1 MATPSNVN
9 KTINDE
15 KITPDAKRVKLFS
28 GPDGEKMDSINESQQ
43 PQPESLDAQSLILC
57 STVIKNAILNP
68 EFFNMMSTLLTKS
81 IESSIKTA
89 ISEATVGLHKKIE
102 TQEKEISDLKAE
114 SSQIKIENR
123 RLNDNVFDLMVDI
136 EELEQYGRRNS
147 LRFHNVPITKEELNK
162 TDDKIVDIC
171 KQHLKIDITPDDI
184 NRSHIIGKNPP

>member
-1 MATPSNVN
+1 MLS
-9 KTINDE
+9 
-15 KITPDAKRVKLFS
+15 R
-28 GPDGEKMDSINESQQ
+28 PDGETIDSMNESQQ
-43 PQPESLDAQSLILC
+43 PQPESIDTQSLILC
-57 STVIKNAILNP
+57 SSDGQLFDLTTVMKNVILNP
-68 EFFNMMSTLLTKS
+68 EYFSMMSTLLIKS

-89 ISEATVGLHKKIE
+89 IPQTTVGLDKKIE
-102 TQEKEISDLKAE
+102 IQEKEISDLKAE

-162 TDDKIVDIC
+162 TDGKIVYIC

-184 NRSHIIGKNPP
+184 NRTHIIDKIHH

>member
-1 MATPSNVN
+1 
-9 KTINDE
+9 
-15 KITPDAKRVKLFS
+15 
-28 GPDGEKMDSINESQQ
+28 
-43 PQPESLDAQSLILC
+43 
-57 STVIKNAILNP
+57 
-68 EFFNMMSTLLTKS
+68 MSTLLTKS

-89 ISEATVGLHKKIE
+89 ISGATVGLHKKIE
-102 TQEKEISDLKAE
+102 TQEKEISDLKSE

-147 LRFHNVPITKEELNK
+147 FRFHNVPITKEELNK

-184 NRSHIIGKNPP
+184 NRSHIIGKIHHEGSCQLICRFRNGKIKNQIFKQKKQLKSNANKIYITEDLTRYRQQLVSKIQIARKERKIYAFLRKHQTRGQK